1 MYLELKDL
9 TIRFGGLT
17 AVDGVN
23 LSVAEGSV
31 HGLIGPNGS
40 GKTTIFNMVSGY
52 YKPTGG
58 DILFESRSIAGRPTH
73 VITQMGFARTFQNL
87 RLFNSMTV
95 LDNVLVGMSHRARLH
110 LWDLLLNPVS
120 VRREESELRAEG
132 MEILRLLK
140 IENYAGEVASS
151 LPYGTQRRVEMAR
164 ALAVAPKIL
173 LLDEPAAGL
182 SAAEAN
188 TLMDIIFELRERGM
202 TVFLVEHHMRVVMN
216 VCDVISVLDYGKKI
230 AEGDPQTVSCDER
243 VIEAY
248 LGADKNQSRER
259 GEMGQC

>member
-1 MYLELKDL
+1 MFLELKDL

-17 AVDGVN
+17 AVDHVTLGV
-23 LSVAEGSV
+23 AQGSV

-52 YKPTGG
+52 YKPTSG
-58 DILFESRSIAGRPTH
+58 DIHFEGHSIAGKPTH
-73 VITQMGFARTFQNL
+73 VITRLGFARTFQNL

-95 LDNVLVGMSHRARLH
+95 LNNVMVGMSHRAKLP
-110 LWDLLLNPVS
+110 LWELLLNPVS
-120 VRREESELRAEG
+120 VQREEQELREEA

-140 IENYAGEVASS
+140 IDECADEIASN

-164 ALAVAPKIL
+164 ALAVNPKIL

-182 SAAEAN
+182 SAAESD
-188 TLMDIIFELRERGM
+188 TLREIILELRERGM
-202 TVFLVEHHMRVVMN
+202 TVFLVEHHMRVVMS
-216 VCDVISVLDYGKKI
+216 VCDVISVLDYGRKI
-230 AEGDPQTVSCDER
+230 AEGDPEAVSCDER

-248 LGADKNQSRER
+248 LGKEKEVPS
-259 GEMGQC
+259 C